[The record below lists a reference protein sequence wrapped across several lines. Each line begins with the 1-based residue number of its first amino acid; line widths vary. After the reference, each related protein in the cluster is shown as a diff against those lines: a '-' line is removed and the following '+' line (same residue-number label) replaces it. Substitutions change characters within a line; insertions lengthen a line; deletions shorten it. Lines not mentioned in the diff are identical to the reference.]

1 MLFRIVNNLVIF
13 QRYINSVLCN
23 YLNLIY
29 ITYLN
34 NILIYS
40 KNAKTHMQDIRKVLE
55 HLLKHELFVKLE
67 IYIFNSSKINFLGFV
82 LTNKGAKM
90 DLN

>member
-1 MLFRIVNNLVIF
+1 
-13 QRYINSVLCN
+13 
-23 YLNLIY
+23 
-29 ITYLN
+29 
-34 NILIYS
+34 
-40 KNAKTHMQDIRKVLE
+40 MQDIRKVLE

-90 DLN
+90 DLNQVSTIEKQLMLKVFCNIQVFEDLQTSIIDLLENSLGL